1 MNSTYDLDQYT
12 INVIKGL
19 VMDATRHADSGHPGG
34 AMSSLDFAY
43 TVYKDF
49 LRYSPNDP
57 KWFNRDRFVLSAG
70 HESMLLYSLL
80 ALVGYLDLDD
90 LKKFRQFGSRT
101 PGHPESHLTPGVEAT
116 TGPLGQGFGMAVGMA
131 MAEEILRANF
141 GRELVDHHT
150 YVVASDGDLQ
160 EPISMGAASLA
171 GHWGLGKLIVF
182 YDKNEI
188 QISGGTRRCDTTNYA
203 KVFEGFNW
211 HVQEI
216 DGHDRSAIRA
226 AIRQAQKVTDTPS
239 LIIGHT
245 VIAKGTATLEGS
257 AKTHGEP
264 LPEEEIRATK
274 TKLDLPVEPTFFLPN
289 EVIAHFRQR
298 HAELAAWHRAWE
310 QRLASAKRVDA
321 DFANR
326 WRQFVEE
333 PIPSTLKVPS
343 FAGKTSVATRVAF
356 GETLKEL
363 ATQLPNLVGGSADL
377 EPSNKTDLFMK
388 IAGDFTRENRKGRNL
403 VFGVREF
410 PMAAICNGI
419 ALHGGLIPF
428 GATFL
433 IFSDYERAALRLAA
447 LQHLRVIHEFTHD
460 SFYLGE
466 DGPTHQPIEQIASL
480 RAMPNFVV
488 IRPADATET
497 TVALQVALEQKH
509 RPTAIM
515 LTRQNVP
522 VLDRRQYPSAENLRR
537 GAYILYD
544 FVVDPSGSAPEGATT
559 KAFQKQ
565 TPDVIYIAT
574 GSEVHLAL
582 AAAQQITDMKI
593 RVVNMPSW
601 ELFEEQDDEYKQTVL
616 PPSVTARISI
626 EAGAT
631 FGWKKYTGAHGY
643 ELGLDH
649 FGASGKA
656 SDLEKAYGF
665 TVENLV
671 HITRAHFAPNRN
683 GQFNYEVNWQ
693 EVYATIDGPEGA
705 D

>member
-1 MNSTYDLDQYT
+1 MKQEFDLDQYT

-34 AMSSLDFAY
+34 PMSSVDFAY
-43 TVYKDF
+43 TVYKEF
-49 LRYSPNDP
+49 LRYSPNDL

-80 ALVGYLDLDD
+80 TLVGYLKLDD
-90 LKKFRQFGSRT
+90 LKKFRQYGSRT

-131 MAEEILRANF
+131 VAEEILRANF
-141 GRELVDHHT
+141 GRELIEHFT

-160 EPISMGAASLA
+160 EPISMGAAALA

-188 QISGGTRRCDTTNYA
+188 QISGGTNRCDTTNYA

-226 AIRQAQKVTDTPS
+226 AIRQAQKVEDKPS
-239 LIIGHT
+239 IIIGHT
-245 VIAKGTATLEGS
+245 VIAKGVATLEGS

-264 LPEEEIRATK
+264 LPAEEIIATK
-274 TKLDLPVEPTFFLPN
+274 KKLGLPENQTFFLPD
-289 EVIAHFRQR
+289 EVVAHFRQR
-298 HAELAAWHRAWE
+298 HEELAALQRAWE
-310 QRLASAKRVDA
+310 QCLARAKREV
-321 DFANR
+321 DFAAR
-326 WRQFVEE
+326 WEQFVEE
-333 PIPSTLKVPS
+333 KIPATLKVPS
-343 FAGKTSVATRVAF
+343 FAGKKDMATRVAF

-363 ATQLPNLVGGSADL
+363 ASQLPSLVGGSADL

-388 IAGDFTRENRKGRNL
+388 IVGDFTRENRKGRNFA
-403 VFGVREF
+403 FGVREF
-410 PMAAICNGI
+410 PMGTICNGI

-497 TVALQVALEQKH
+497 TVAMQVALEQKH

-522 VLDRRQYPSAENLRR
+522 VLDRSKYPSPENLRR
-537 GAYILYD
+537 GAYIL
-544 FVVDPSGSAPEGATT
+544 FGAPNE
-559 KAFQKQ
+559 

-582 AAAQQITDMKI
+582 AATQQIMDKKI

-601 ELFEEQDDEYKQTVL
+601 ELFDEQDEAYKQMVL

-631 FGWKKYTGAHGY
+631 FGWKKYTGTHGF
-643 ELGLDH
+643 ELGIDH
-649 FGASGKA
+649 FGDSAKA

-671 HITRAHFAPNRN
+671 RITRERFLFNSNGHFDAS
-683 GQFNYEVNWQ
+683 QIDWQ
-693 EVYATIDGPEGA
+693 EVYARVEGAEGA

>member
-1 MNSTYDLDQYT
+1 
-12 INVIKGL
+12 
-19 VMDATRHADSGHPGG
+19 
-34 AMSSLDFAY
+34 
-43 TVYKDF
+43 
-49 LRYSPNDP
+49 
-57 KWFNRDRFVLSAG
+57 
-70 HESMLLYSLL
+70 MLLYSF
-80 ALVGYLDLDD
+80 LVLIGYLDLEE

-101 PGHPESHLTPGVEAT
+101 PGHPESYLTPGVEAT

-131 MAEEILRANF
+131 VAEEILRANF
-141 GRELVDHHT
+141 GHELIEHYT
-150 YVVASDGDLQ
+150 YVVASDGDMQ
-160 EPISMGAASLA
+160 EPITMGAAALA

-188 QISGGTRRCDTTNYA
+188 QISGGTNRCDTTNYA

-216 DGHDRSAIRA
+216 DGHDRSAIRT
-226 AIRQAQKVTDTPS
+226 AIRAAQKIDDKPS
-239 LIIGHT
+239 IIIGHT
-245 VIAKGTATLEGS
+245 VIAKGTATMEGL

-274 TKLDLPVEPTFFLPN
+274 TKLGLPIEPTFFLPD
-289 EVIAHFRQR
+289 EVIAHFRR
-298 HAELAAWHRAWE
+298 GHEELAALQRAWE
-310 QRLASAKRVDA
+310 QRLVAAKKNA
-321 DFANR
+321 EFAAR
-326 WRQFVEE
+326 WEQFVEE
-333 PIPSTLKVPS
+333 KIPATLQAPS

-363 ATQLPNLVGGSADL
+363 ANQLPNLVGGSADL

-388 IAGDFTRENRKGRNL
+388 IVGDFSRDNRQGRNFA
-403 VFGVREF
+403 FGVREF
-410 PMAAICNGI
+410 PMGTICNGM

-466 DGPTHQPIEQIASL
+466 DGPTHQPIEHLASL

-497 TVALQVALEQKH
+497 TVALQVALEQKT

-522 VLDRRQYPSAENLRR
+522 VLNRGQYPSAENLRR
-537 GAYILYD
+537 GAYILYGA
-544 FVVDPSGSAPEGATT
+544 SEETPE
-559 KAFQKQ
+559 
-565 TPDVIYIAT
+565 VIYIAT

-582 AAAQQITDMKI
+582 AAAQQITEIKI
-593 RVVNMPSW
+593 RVVNVPSW
-601 ELFEEQDDEYKQTVL
+601 ELFDEQDEAYKQMVL
-616 PPSVTARISI
+616 PSAVTARISI
-626 EAGAT
+626 EAGST
-631 FGWKKYTGAHGY
+631 FGWKKYTSTQGC
-643 ELGLDH
+643 ELGIDH
-649 FGASGKA
+649 FGDSAKA

-671 HITRAHFAPNRN
+671 RLTRERFVANRN
-683 GQFNYEVNWQ
+683 GRFDAEPEW
-693 EVYATIDGPEGA
+693 EEIYATTDGSEGA

>member
-1 MNSTYDLDQYT
+1 MKQEFDLDQYT

-34 AMSSLDFAY
+34 PMSSVDFAY
-43 TVYKDF
+43 TVYKEF
-49 LRYSPNDP
+49 LRYSPSDP

-80 ALVGYLDLDD
+80 TLVGYLELDD
-90 LKKFRQFGSRT
+90 LKKFRQYGSRT

-131 MAEEILRANF
+131 AAEEILAAHF
-141 GRELVDHHT
+141 GRELIEHFT

-160 EPISMGAASLA
+160 EPISMGTAALA

-182 YDKNEI
+182 YDKNDI
-188 QISGGTRRCDTTNYA
+188 QISGATHRCDTTNYA

-216 DGHDRSAIRA
+216 DGHDRNAIRA
-226 AIRQAQKVTDTPS
+226 AIRHAQKVEDKPS
-239 LIIGHT
+239 IIIGHT
-245 VIAKGTATLEGS
+245 VIAKGVASMEGS

-264 LPEEEIRATK
+264 LPAEEIIATK
-274 TKLDLPVEPTFFLPN
+274 KKLGLPENQTFFLPN
-289 EVIAHFRQR
+289 EVLAHFRHR
-298 HAELAAWHRAWE
+298 HEELAALQRAWQ

-321 DFANR
+321 DFAKR

-343 FAGKTSVATRVAF
+343 FTGKTSMATRVAF

-363 ATQLPNLVGGSADL
+363 ANQLPNLVGGSADL
-377 EPSNKTDLFMK
+377 EPSNKTDVFMK
-388 IAGDFTRENRKGRNL
+388 IAGDFTRENRQGRNFA
-403 VFGVREF
+403 FGVREF
-410 PMAAICNGI
+410 PMGTICNGM

-447 LQHLRVIHEFTHD
+447 LQGLRVIHEFTHD

-497 TVALQVALEQKH
+497 TVAMQVALEQKH

-522 VLDRRQYPSAENLRR
+522 LLDRGKYPSAENLRR

-544 FVVDPSGSAPEGATT
+544 FVVDPSGSKGTTT
-559 KAFQKQ
+559 KSFQEQ

-582 AAAQQITDMKI
+582 AAAQQITEMKI

-616 PPSVTARISI
+616 PPAVTARLSI

-631 FGWKKYTGAHGY
+631 FGWKKYTGTYGY
-643 ELGLDH
+643 ELGIDH
-649 FGASGKA
+649 FGDSAKA

-671 HITRAHFAPNRN
+671 RLTRERFLFNRN
-683 GQFNYEVNWQ
+683 GHFDASQVDWQ

>member
-1 MNSTYDLDQYT
+1 MKPEYDLDQYT

-34 AMSSLDFAY
+34 PMSSVDFAY
-43 TVYKDF
+43 TVYKEF
-49 LRYSPNDP
+49 LRYSPSDP

-80 ALVGYLDLDD
+80 TLAGYLHLDD

-131 MAEEILRANF
+131 VAEEILRANF
-141 GRELVDHHT
+141 GRELIEHYT
-150 YVVASDGDLQ
+150 YVVASDGDVQ
-160 EPISMGAASLA
+160 EPITMGAAALA

-188 QISGGTRRCDTTNYA
+188 KISGGTNRCDTTNYA
-203 KVFEGFNW
+203 KVFEDFNW
-211 HVQEI
+211 HVQEL
-216 DGHDRSAIRA
+216 DGHDRVKIREAIRE
-226 AIRQAQKVTDTPS
+226 AQKAQHQPS
-239 LIIGHT
+239 IIIGHT
-245 VIAKGTATLEGS
+245 VIAKGASTMEGL

-264 LPEEEIRATK
+264 LPAEEIFATK
-274 TKLDLPVEPTFFLPN
+274 AKLGLPATPNFFLPD
-289 EVIAHFRQR
+289 EVIAHFRR
-298 HAELAAWHRAWE
+298 GHEKLAALHRAWE
-310 QRLASAKRVDA
+310 QRITAAKRNL
-321 DFANR
+321 DFASR
-326 WRQFVEE
+326 WQQFVEE
-333 PIPSTLKVPS
+333 KIPATLQVPS

-363 ATQLPNLVGGSADL
+363 AHQLPNLVGGSADL

-388 IAGDFTRENRKGRNL
+388 IVGDFTRENRHGRNFA
-403 VFGVREF
+403 FGVREF
-410 PMAAICNGI
+410 PMGTICNGI

-497 TVALQVALEQKH
+497 TVALQVALEQKT

-522 VLDRRQYPSAENLRR
+522 VLDRGQYPSAENLRR
-537 GAYILYD
+537 GAYILHGASD
-544 FVVDPSGSAPEGATT
+544 ETPE
-559 KAFQKQ
+559 
-565 TPDVIYIAT
+565 VIYMAT

-582 AAAQQITDMKI
+582 AAAQQIAEIKI

-601 ELFEEQDDEYKQTVL
+601 ELFEEQDEAYKQMVL
-616 PPSVTARISI
+616 PPAVTTRLSI
-626 EAGAT
+626 EAGST
-631 FGWKKYTGAHGY
+631 FGWKKYTGTQGD
-643 ELGLDH
+643 ELGVDH
-649 FGASGKA
+649 FGDSAKA

-671 HITRAHFAPNRN
+671 RLTRARFGHSQFAR
-683 GQFNYEVNWQ
+683 YTEHV
-693 EVYATIDGPEGA
+693 TR
-705 D
+705 

>member
-1 MNSTYDLDQYT
+1 MLQLDLDQYT

-43 TVYKDF
+43 TVYKEF
-49 LRYSPNDP
+49 LRYSPGDP

-70 HESMLLYSLL
+70 HESMLLYALL
-80 ALVGYLDLDD
+80 TLAGYLGLED
-90 LKKFRQFGSRT
+90 LKKFRQYGSRT
-101 PGHPESHLTPGVEAT
+101 PGHPESYLTPGVEAT
-116 TGPLGQGFGMAVGMA
+116 TGPLGQGFGMSVGMA
-131 MAEEILRANF
+131 VAEEILAANF
-141 GRELVDHHT
+141 GRELIDHFT

-160 EPISMGAASLA
+160 EPICMGAAALA
-171 GHWGLGKLIVF
+171 GHWGLGRLIVF

-188 QISGGTRRCDTTNYA
+188 QISGATHRCDTTNYA

-226 AIRQAQKVTDTPS
+226 AIRHAQKVADQPS

-245 VIAKGTATLEGS
+245 VIANGTATLAGS

-264 LPEEEIRATK
+264 LPADEIVATK
-274 TKLDLPVEPTFFLPN
+274 KKLGLPEHQTFFLPE
-289 EVIAHFRQR
+289 EVLRHFRQR
-298 HAELAAWHRAWE
+298 HDELAAWQRAWQ
-310 QRLASAKRVDA
+310 QRLDA
-321 DFANR
+321 ARRNPEFAAR
-326 WRQFVEE
+326 WEQWVEGKT
-333 PIPSTLKVPS
+333 PATLKVPS
-343 FAGKTSVATRVAF
+343 FAGKTSLATRVAF
-356 GETLKEL
+356 GETLQAL
-363 ATQLPNLVGGSADL
+363 AGQLPNLVGGSADL
-377 EPSNKTDLFMK
+377 EPSNKTDLFLK
-388 IAGDFTRENRKGRNL
+388 VAGDFTRTNRKGRNL

-410 PMAAICNGI
+410 PMAAICNGL

-466 DGPTHQPIEQIASL
+466 DGPTHQPVEQLASL
-480 RAMPNFVV
+480 RALPNFVV

-497 TVALQVALEQKH
+497 TVAIQVALEQKH

-522 VLDRRQYPSAENLRR
+522 VLERGKYPGAENLRR

-544 FVVDPSGSAPEGATT
+544 FVVDPSGSKGTTT
-559 KAFQKQ
+559 KSFQEQ

-582 AAAQQITDMKI
+582 AAAQQIPDKKI

-601 ELFEEQDDEYKQTVL
+601 ELFDEQDQEYKQMVL
-616 PPSVTARISI
+616 PPAVTARLSI
-626 EAGAT
+626 EAGST
-631 FGWKKYTGAHGY
+631 FGWKKYTGTHGY
-643 ELGLDH
+643 ELGIDH
-649 FGASGKA
+649 FGDSGKA
-656 SDLEKAYGF
+656 GDLEKAYGF
-665 TVENLV
+665 TVENVVRL
-671 HITRAHFAPNRN
+671 TRERFLFNSNGHFDAS
-683 GQFNYEVNWQ
+683 QIDWQ
-693 EVYATIDGPEGA
+693 EIYATGSGPEEA

>member
-1 MNSTYDLDQYT
+1 MTPQPNLDQYT

-34 AMSSLDFAY
+34 PMSSVDFAY
-43 TVYKDF
+43 TVYKEF
-49 LRYSPNDP
+49 LRYSPSDP
-57 KWFNRDRFVLSAG
+57 QWFNRDRFVLSAG

-80 ALVGYLDLDD
+80 TLVGYLDLND
-90 LKKFRQFGSRT
+90 LKQFRQWGSRT

-131 MAEEILRANF
+131 VAEEILRANF
-141 GRELVDHHT
+141 GGELIDHYT

-160 EPISMGAASLA
+160 EPISMGAAALA

-182 YDKNEI
+182 YDENEI
-188 QISGGTRRCDTTNYA
+188 QISGGTSRCDTTNYA
-203 KVFEGFNW
+203 KVFDGFNW

-216 DGHDRSAIRA
+216 DGHDRNAIRA
-226 AIRQAQKVTDTPS
+226 AIRAAQDVLDEPS

-245 VIAKGTATLEGS
+245 VIAKGTATMEGL

-264 LPEEEIRATK
+264 LPAEEIIATK
-274 TKLDLPVEPTFFLPN
+274 KKLGLPENQTFFLPS
-289 EVIAHFRQR
+289 EVLAHFRQR
-298 HAELAAWHRAWE
+298 HEELNAMHRAWE
-310 QRLASAKRVDA
+310 RRLAATRRSDPDFAKR
-321 DFANR
+321 
-326 WRQFVEE
+326 WQQFVEE
-333 PIPSTLKVPS
+333 KIPATLKVPS

-363 ATQLPNLVGGSADL
+363 ATQLPHLVGGSADL

-388 IAGDFTRENRKGRNL
+388 IVGDFSRENRHGRNFA
-403 VFGVREF
+403 FGVREF
-410 PMAAICNGI
+410 PMGTICNGI

-480 RAMPNFVV
+480 RAMPNFLV

-497 TVALQVALEQKH
+497 TVAVQVALEQKT
-509 RPTAIM
+509 RPTAIL

-522 VLDRRQYPSAENLRR
+522 LLDRRQYPSAENLRR
-537 GAYILYD
+537 GAYILYGRPD
-544 FVVDPSGSAPEGATT
+544 ETPE
-559 KAFQKQ
+559 
-565 TPDVIYIAT
+565 VIFIAT

-582 AAAQQITDMKI
+582 AAAQQITELKI

-601 ELFEEQDDEYKQTVL
+601 ELFEEQDEAYKQMVL
-616 PPSVTARISI
+616 PPSVTTRISI

-631 FGWKKYTGAHGY
+631 FGWKRYTGTHGY
-643 ELGLDH
+643 ELGVDH

-671 HITRAHFAPNRN
+671 RLTRERFGENHRN
-683 GQFNYEVNWQ
+683 GHCETAPVDWQ
-693 EVYATIDGPEGA
+693 EIYAKIEGPEGA